1 MKTGMRK
8 IVSACTFLLI
18 YTCLSGQEK
27 FTDSR
32 DGNIYRTI
40 TIQGVTWMGENLKFN
55 AKSGAHLFDN
65 NTDNLH
71 CYGLLYEWKTAKNA
85 CPSGWHLPSGEEF
98 QTLANHFEHKDT
110 WKKVNSDPSSFAIQ
124 LGGMQD
130 HEGTFSE
137 MDESAYYWTS
147 TEYDTVNA
155 EYFSY
160 LVINKM
166 PVIDISRK
174 ADIEEI
180 PGTEKT
186 NKYSVRCIRN

>member
-1 MKTGMRK
+1 MRK
-8 IVSACTFLLI
+8 ILLVFASLLI
-18 YTCLSGQEK
+18 FSCLTGQEK

-32 DGNIYRTI
+32 DGNIYTTI
-40 TIQGVTWMGENLKFN
+40 KIQGVTWMAENLKFKTN
-55 AKSGAHLFDN
+55 SGAHIFDN
-65 NTDNLH
+65 NSDNLP
-71 CYGLLYEWKTAKNA
+71 CYGLLYDWKTAVSA
-85 CPSGWHLPSGEEF
+85 CPSGWHLPTGEEF
-98 QTLANHFEHKDT
+98 LTLLNHFEQKDT
-110 WKKVNSDPSSFAIQ
+110 WKKATSDPSAFAIQ

-147 TEYDTVNA
+147 TEYDRNNA

-160 LVINKM
+160 LVINKI
-166 PVIDISRK
+166 PVTDISRK

-180 PGTEKT
+180 PGTEKA

>member
-1 MKTGMRK
+1 MRK
-8 IVSACTFLLI
+8 ILFAFTSLLI
-18 YTCLSGQEK
+18 FNSLSGQGK
-27 FTDSR
+27 FIDNR
-32 DGNIYRTI
+32 DGNIYSTI
-40 TIQGVTWMGENLKFN
+40 KIQGVTWMSENLRFK
-55 AKSGAHLFDN
+55 ASTGAHLFDN
-65 NTDNLH
+65 NSDNMP
-71 CYGLLYEWKTAKNA
+71 CYGLLYDWKTAVNV

-98 QTLANHFEHKDT
+98 QTLLNHFEQKDA
-110 WKKVNSDPSSFAIQ
+110 WKKATSDPSAFAIQ

-147 TEYDTVNA
+147 TEYDSGNA

-166 PVIDISRK
+166 SVTDISRK

-186 NKYSVRCIRN
+186 NKYSVRCIRQ